1 MAIVPRPC
9 QDTNE
14 MADACRRALD
24 IDRVHAAE
32 LGHEAVRAAGDG
44 YYLLDD
50 GRKVD
55 WSAQVAQAILSKISI
70 PPSADLPIRDE
81 PRFSSTHVT
90 VTNDTTLNAAR
101 VLVTRGARP
110 LVLNMANGVVAG
122 GGFLSGSIAQEESL
136 CRSSALHATLD
147 GDPMYQAHRD
157 RLDYESSDWMI
168 LSPDVPVFRT
178 AAGLVLSEPWICSF
192 MSCAAPV
199 RPQVGQPRS
208 SILMASRIDRLLSA
222 ACGYGFDT
230 LVLGAWGCGAFGN
243 DPVQT
248 AADFRLLLE
257 DRHDAEFRGVVFA
270 ISDWSPERRF
280 LGPFRSAFAA

>member
-1 MAIVPRPC
+1 MA
-9 QDTNE
+9 E
-14 MADACRRALD
+14 ACRRALD

-44 YYLLDD
+44 YYLVDY

-55 WSAQVAQAILSKISI
+55 WSAQVARAISSKISI
-70 PPSADLPIRDE
+70 PPAADLPIRDE
-81 PRFSSTHVT
+81 PRFPTTRVT
-90 VTNDTTLNAAR
+90 VTNDTTLNAAQAF
-101 VLVTRGARP
+101 VSGGARP
-110 LVLNMANGVVAG
+110 LVLNMANGVEAG

-178 AAGLVLSEPWICSF
+178 DAGLVLSEPWICSF

-222 ACGYGFDT
+222 ARGYGFDT

-257 DRHDAEFRGVVFA
+257 DRHDAEFRDVVFA